1 MKKFFALLSV
11 VLLAAAC
18 QKTIVPEL
26 TVTTADQTIAAEG
39 GTVTIDFTTNVAW
52 TASVSGGSWATLSTP
67 SGEAGAGKVKVAILK
82 NESTDAREA
91 TVTISAAGTE
101 EVKSATVKITQLQ
114 KDAIVAPGE
123 AISVSWDE
131 QDVNIALQANVEYTI
146 TPSDRWMTVVKTKG
160 MENFTAVVHVEK
172 NKGEART
179 GSVAIKGSGVS
190 AEVVINQAAFEPY
203 FEIEGG
209 DGEGNFFAGAKG
221 GIVDFT
227 IKTNMDF
234 EVTTYDTFDW
244 LSLSDLG
251 DGKYQFK
258 VDENKGYDP
267 RTGYVKFTTPDIQDE
282 VLDDYG
288 EPTGETK
295 DHAERVYLIQEGNL
309 QNGWRTEFFWD
320 LFSYGGHF
328 STAIS
333 GDKLLVCNA
342 YNEGLHWFDKANGQY
357 GGLIALPFVPSAV
370 TNDDAGN
377 VILTSG
383 GNYPLDEETWALIE
397 EEQVPYDIY
406 YLPKGSLDAD
416 DLVLLASF
424 FDEFYGYGLD
434 NMRVAGDVTGNAMMV
449 ASSAGYGESFAVAWQ
464 VEGGVIA
471 SAPKYTDYV
480 TFYSHDGIWASY
492 HLVNYPLGPTF
503 ADGLLGAGY
512 ATVDGTIESE
522 GTYYGVCY
530 NPGWHENDWEY
541 LGAFGQSWANAIT
554 NMDIVEWN
562 GHRIMVAACFSYF
575 AYADWDYD
583 GTVDGF
589 MPGFLYVVN
598 IDDPENPVVL
608 SESEYYASAGNWQY
622 GDSADVKAVVEN
634 GDLVVYLV
642 DAAASH
648 IAQKVFPAL

>member
-1 MKKFFALLSV
+1 MLMKKFFALLSV

-26 TVTTADQTIAAEG
+26 TVTTADQTLAAEG

-160 MENFTAVVHVEK
+160 MESFTAVVHVEK

-221 GIVDFT
+221 GTVEFT

-320 LFSYGGHF
+320 LFSNGGHF

-383 GNYPLDEETWALIE
+383 GNYPLNEETWELIPE
-397 EEQVPYDIY
+397 DQVPYDIY

-424 FDEFYGYGLD
+424 YDEFYGYGLD

-449 ASSAGYGESFAVAWQ
+449 ASSGGYGESFAVAWQ

-471 SAPKYTDYV
+471 SAPAYTDYV
-480 TFYSHDGIWASY
+480 SFYSHDATWAS
-492 HLVNYPLGPTF
+492 
-503 ADGLLGAGY
+503 
-512 ATVDGTIESE
+512 
-522 GTYYGVCY
+522 
-530 NPGWHENDWEY
+530 
-541 LGAFGQSWANAIT
+541 
-554 NMDIVEWN
+554 
-562 GHRIMVAACFSYF
+562 
-575 AYADWDYD
+575 
-583 GTVDGF
+583 
-589 MPGFLYVVN
+589 
-598 IDDPENPVVL
+598 
-608 SESEYYASAGNWQY
+608 
-622 GDSADVKAVVEN
+622 
-634 GDLVVYLV
+634 
-642 DAAASH
+642 
-648 IAQKVFPAL
+648 